1 MKREHL
7 LEIIEML
14 RPWLIKPDMYANAL
28 LRKMDKVR
36 QDARERKRKDLLAL
50 FNDRSLTD
58 MQRGIGFNTASDRYE
73 KAMKKMRPLEERFER
88 EVTIPMMV
96 SSGILKKS
104 AVTALAG
111 RRR

>member
-7 LEIIEML
+7 LEMIDIL
-14 RPWLIKPDMYANAL
+14 RPSLIKSEMYADPL
-28 LRKMDKVR
+28 LREMNKIR
-36 QDARERKRKDLLAL
+36 QNARERKRKDLLAL
-50 FNDRSLTD
+50 YNDRLLTD
-58 MQRGIGFNTASDRYE
+58 LQRETGLNKASDRYE

-88 EVTIPMMV
+88 EVRIPMMV

-104 AVTALAG
+104 AVTAVAG